1 MDVRSVIKTRLQ
13 ELDLEQ
19 KALAAAAEVT
29 ESYISQLLTGKKLP
43 PDPDRTDIYEKM
55 GQFLQL
61 SNGELA
67 KLARAQRLDKYTR
80 GIEEP
85 HAALLKET
93 RELILRKCL
102 PATQQQIRSIFERQP
117 FGAIE
122 RLVTQKLL
130 DVVSQ
135 VARAKSDNQ
144 DWLREVA
151 QLSDKSYAQM
161 RVIILDFLDTDIFN
175 ISNEDCISFLNQLIA
190 CWDIDL
196 LTFDMEVTLNKRLAP
211 GESKKFAYV
220 EKAHGGLHEDEPG
233 LTEFLEDIALSGDVS
248 QEEVEFLRRLRFKTG
263 RPNRLY
269 YYRVLQNLRDPLHF
283 RAAEE

>member
-67 KLARAQRLDKYTR
+67 QLARSQRLEEYRR
-80 GIEEP
+80 GVEEP

-93 RELILRKCL
+93 RELILSKCL
-102 PATQQQIRSIFERQP
+102 PARQQQIRSIFERQP

-122 RLVTQKLL
+122 RLVTQTLL

-135 VARAKSDNQ
+135 VARAESDNK
-144 DWLREVA
+144 DWLREFA
-151 QLSDKSYAQM
+151 ELSDKSYAQM

-190 CWDIDL
+190 HWDIDL
-196 LTFDMEVTLNKRLAP
+196 PTFNMEVTLNNQLAP
-211 GESKKFAYV
+211 GEAKKFAFV
-220 EKAHGGLHEDEPG
+220 EKDHDGLYEDEPG
-233 LTEFLEDIALSGDVS
+233 LTEFLEDVALSGDVS
-248 QEEVEFLRRLRFKTG
+248 HEEIEFLRRLRFKTR

-269 YYRVLQNLRDPLHF
+269 YYRALQNLRDPLHF
-283 RAAEE
+283 RATEE